1 MKREIILDTETTGLD
16 PNSGHRMVEIG
27 CVEVIGGIRTGEFF
41 HSYLNPER
49 EVPDEA
55 FRVHGLSTKFLA
67 DKPVFSQKV
76 EDFLAFIA
84 DSRLVIHNAAFDM
97 KFVNYELKMLGFP
110 AIPMERTLDTLAV
123 ARKKFPG
130 APASLDALCK
140 KFAIDTQARTK
151 HGALLDAELLAD
163 VYLELLGGR
172 QVTMGLETKA
182 ERAAVVASN
191 EQSHAVSYEL
201 RIFSLSDEELA
212 AHAEMLK
219 QLKQPVWAS

>member
-27 CVEVIGGIRTGEFF
+27 CVEVMGGIRTGEFF

-76 EDFLAFIA
+76 DDFLAFIA

-140 KFAIDTQARTK
+140 RFAIDLSNRTK

-182 ERAAVVASN
+182 DQEAAKTIHLPPTQYEPREFPAN
-191 EQSHAVSYEL
+191 E
-201 RIFSLSDEELA
+201 EELA
-212 AHAEMLK
+212 AHAAMVA
-219 QLKQPVWAS
+219 QLKQPVWG